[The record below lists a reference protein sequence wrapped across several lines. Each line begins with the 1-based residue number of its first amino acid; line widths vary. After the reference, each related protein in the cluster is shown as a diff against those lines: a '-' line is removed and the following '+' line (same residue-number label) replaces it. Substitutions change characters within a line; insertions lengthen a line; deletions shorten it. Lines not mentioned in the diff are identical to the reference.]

1 MNETGTRDRMIT
13 SGSRGEEKG
22 TANGGGPGKVSAT
35 HEERVVGGPR
45 WPVVWGGPGKDP
57 RPSEREDGRM
67 GRMTAVWYHRVT
79 RGSFVS

>member
-22 TANGGGPGKVSAT
+22 TAS
-35 HEERVVGGPR
+35 
-45 WPVVWGGPGKDP
+45 GKDP

-67 GRMTAVWYHRVT
+67 GRMTAVWCHRVT

>member
-22 TANGGGPGKVSAT
+22 IASGGALGKFPPLT
-35 HEERVVGGPR
+35 KTG
-45 WPVVWGGPGKDP
+45 WGGLGKDP

-67 GRMTAVWYHRVT
+67 GRMTAVWCHRVT